1 VIDEQSS
8 FPVANRQTSSV
19 SGSKVN
25 RNHSHH
31 QLTKK
36 HFPLASEGAE
46 ELQESSWPAQN

>member
-8 FPVANRQTSSV
+8 FPVARQTSSV

-36 HFPLASEGAE
+36 HSPLASEGAE